1 MRRSARTPPTPAD
14 EKPASKPARNRQTHH
29 DDPPETKRPRRA
41 ARQPPPPSENTTTIV
56 AAKPEALTPAPSG
69 LKQEGGGGGGGG
81 SGEGGPSAY
90 ELERL
95 ENMKRNALVMAS
107 LGLGNAKGAMRT
119 AVQSEAAQRARS
131 RGLSPRQPRAYPPR
145 SRYGHHLRMKRTDV
159 RI

>member
-1 MRRSARTPPTPAD
+1 M
-14 EKPASKPARNRQTHH
+14 
-29 DDPPETKRPRRA
+29 
-41 ARQPPPPSENTTTIV
+41 
-56 AAKPEALTPAPSG
+56 
-69 LKQEGGGGGGGG
+69 G

-119 AVQSEAAQRARS
+119 AVKSEAAQRARS

-145 SRYGHHLRMKRTDV
+145 SRYEQNLRMKRTDV
-159 RI
+159 INNIPGIQSTPWHI